1 MRKTKKF
8 IYLIS
13 PNKILFKNFYKNLE
27 NLFKTKK
34 IAFFQLRLKY
44 EKKNKLIKI
53 AKKIKKISNK
63 YKVKFIIN
71 DDPYLAVKINS
82 DGCHI
87 GQNDFNIKKARK
99 ILNNKILGVTCHNST
114 KLVRSAVKEG
124 ADYVALGSFFTTKTK
139 KVKFVADFKT
149 LRVVKK
155 FSKIAVVAIGG
166 INHDNYRKVL
176 LNKANFLAISSY
188 IWKNKTLSPEKAL
201 NKLK

>member
-1 MRKTKKF
+1 MRQTKKF

-13 PNKILFKNFYKNLE
+13 PNKILFKNFYKNL
-27 NLFKTKK
+27 
-34 IAFFQLRLKY
+34 

-114 KLVRSAVKEG
+114 KLVRRAVKEG

-149 LRVVKK
+149 L
-155 FSKIAVVAIGG
+155 
-166 INHDNYRKVL
+166 
-176 LNKANFLAISSY
+176 
-188 IWKNKTLSPEKAL
+188 SPEKAL